1 MTVEGKKT
9 VSKSVT
15 TRKRQTSVSAARL
28 GPSLRSLEYS
38 PHVNPLMEGQ
48 SVEVKRRFVSGG
60 LKRDLV
66 DPLTGEISGASV
78 IREVVEKDDAEF
90 VKVFAGGISAAFG
103 LSRTAAR
110 VFQLVLEMYQAEP
123 MVGGYA
129 DSVYLAWFDDGLCG
143 RDVGMTDRTF
153 HAGLRELLAK
163 GFLAGKAPNVY
174 WVNAGLFFKGDRV
187 LFIKEYRRKR
197 ATHQDELE
205 RRGQQRLSI
214 EEEDEQP

>member
-9 VSKSVT
+9 ASKSVT

-48 SVEVKRRFVSGG
+48 AVEVKRRFVSGG

-110 VFQLVLEMYQAEP
+110 VFQLVLERYEQEP
-123 MVGGYA
+123 MTGGYA
-129 DSVYLAWFDDGLCG
+129 DSLYLVWFDGGLSG
-143 RDVGMTDRTF
+143 QSIGMSEATF
-153 HAGLRELLAK
+153 NRGMRELVDK
-163 GFLAGKAPNVY
+163 GFLYPRLPGVY
-174 WVNAGLFFKGDRV
+174 WTNPNLFFKGDRV
-187 LFIKEYRRKR
+187 AFIHEYRRRKPSKQE
-197 ATHQDELE
+197 ALE
-205 RRGQQRLSI
+205 AAGQQRL
-214 EEEDEQP
+214 EV

>member
-1 MTVEGKKT
+1 MTVEGKNCF
-9 VSKSVT
+9 KSVT
-15 TRKRQTSVSAARL
+15 TRKRQTSVSAARV

-48 SVEVKRRFVSGG
+48 AVEVKRRFVSGG
-60 LKRDLV
+60 LKKDLI

-78 IREVVEKDDAEF
+78 IREVAEKDDAEF

-129 DSVYLAWFDDGLCG
+129 DSVYLVWFDNGLCG
-143 RDVGMTDRTF
+143 RAVDMTDRTF
-153 HAGLRELLAK
+153 HSGLRELLAK
-163 GFLAGKAPNVY
+163 GAFGPQGAKCVLVQC
-174 WVNAGLFFKGDRV
+174 GLV
-187 LFIKEYRRKR
+187 L
-197 ATHQDELE
+197 Q
-205 RRGQQRLSI
+205 G
-214 EEEDEQP
+214 

>member
-1 MTVEGKKT
+1 MTVEGQKT

-66 DPLTGEISGASV
+66 DHLTGEISGASV

-187 LFIKEYRRKR
+187 LFIKEYRRKK

-205 RRGQQRLSI
+205 ARGQGRL
-214 EEEDEQP
+214 EV

>member
-9 VSKSVT
+9 ASKSVT
-15 TRKRQTSVSAARL
+15 TRKRQTSVSAARV

-48 SVEVKRRFVSGG
+48 AVEVKRRFVSGG
-60 LKRDLV
+60 LRKDLI

-78 IREVVEKDDAEF
+78 IREVAEKDDAEF
-90 VKVFAGGISAAFG
+90 VKVFASGISAAFG

-110 VFQLVLEMYQAEP
+110 VFQLVLELYQAEP

-129 DSVYLAWFDDGLCG
+129 DSVYLVWFDNGLCG
-143 RDVGMTDRTF
+143 RAVGMTDRTF
-153 HAGLRELLAK
+153 HSGLRELLAK
-163 GFLAGKAPNVY
+163 GFLAPKAPNVY

-205 RRGQQRLSI
+205 ARGQGRL
-214 EEEDEQP
+214 EV

>member
-90 VKVFAGGISAAFG
+90 VKVFAGGISAVFG
-103 LSRTAAR
+103 LSRTAVR

-187 LFIKEYRRKR
+187 LFIKEYRRKK

-205 RRGQQRLSI
+205 ARGQGRL
-214 EEEDEQP
+214 EV